1 MEEIW
6 EVKYIYNWSPKRRKR
21 TGRKNVFK
29 EINTKYSPNSIK
41 AEMHRSKNLW
51 TLSTR
56 KMKKPSYII
65 NKLLKNSDKEKKLQ
79 KSERK
84 VVGTV

>member
-41 AEMHRSKNLW
+41 AENA
-51 TLSTR
+51 
-56 KMKKPSYII
+56 
-65 NKLLKNSDKEKKLQ
+65 
-79 KSERK
+79 
-84 VVGTV
+84 